1 MICPDLYPTNF
12 HTFLQVYNILN
23 EGILKEEYDDDD
35 DDDEGEGEE
44 LSTYI
49 QIAPFHPLFE
59 FEGSGPDGVD
69 NYTNRSP
76 YPMFHILREDDVG
89 YAVDVLDGDASQVWK
104 RNVELLEALG
114 DEFDDETMQLIMSGK
129 RTLIDPSVQ
138 DKVQE
143 ILKSIKRKR
152 IGT

>member
-1 MICPDLYPTNF
+1 
-12 HTFLQVYNILN
+12 
-23 EGILKEEYDDDD
+23 
-35 DDDEGEGEE
+35 
-44 LSTYI
+44 
-49 QIAPFHPLFE
+49 
-59 FEGSGPDGVD
+59 
-69 NYTNRSP
+69 
-76 YPMFHILREDDVG
+76 MFHILREDDVG
-89 YAVDVLDGDASQVWK
+89 SAVDVLDGDASQVWK

-152 IGT
+152 MGT